1 VPGATLTQGAR
12 VPGTS
17 LELEPARAAF
27 NLGAMMDGAALAAIL
42 PVADYLA
49 RKAHNEATAPPLL
62 RDVLAA
68 ICEARHLPPADGAI
82 AGVMHLLGA
91 SRSQLAAAL
100 QLDRHPIAA
109 APASRRSCG
118 EAAAQA
124 VRISFRVMAGAAESP
139 AIQPGRSP
147 AGPIAAR
154 APGDDFAASVEALF
168 PVPQAALI
176 RERIANRISIDA
188 TPVHEFVAL
197 LVRNG

>member
-1 VPGATLTQGAR
+1 M
-12 VPGTS
+12 PGTS

-27 NLGAMMDGAALAAIL
+27 NLGAMMHGAALAAIL

-49 RKAHNEATAPPLL
+49 RKAHNEATEPPLL

-68 ICEARHLPPADGAI
+68 ISETRHLPPAQCAI

-91 SRSQLAAAL
+91 SREQLAVAL
-100 QLDRHPIAA
+100 HLDRPTLAD
-109 APASRRSCG
+109 APAGRRACG

-124 VRISFRVMAGAAESP
+124 VRISFRVMSGAPDALASHP
-139 AIQPGRSP
+139 DRSS
-147 AGPIAAR
+147 AGPGLAR
-154 APGDDFAASVEALF
+154 GLPDDFAASVAALF
-168 PVPQAALI
+168 PLTQATLI
-176 RERIANRISIDA
+176 RARIADRARIAA

>member
-1 VPGATLTQGAR
+1 MPGATLTQGAR

-27 NLGAMMDGAALAAIL
+27 NLGAMMEGAALAAIL

-68 ICEARHLPPADGAI
+68 LSQTRQRPPAQGAI
-82 AGVMHLLGA
+82 TGVMHLLGA
-91 SRSQLAAAL
+91 SGSQLAAAL
-100 QLDRHPIAA
+100 QLDRHFVAA
-109 APASRRSCG
+109 APASRRRCA

-124 VRISFRVMAGAAESP
+124 VRISFRVMAGAPDAP
-139 AIQPGRSP
+139 AIPPARRATGPGAS
-147 AGPIAAR
+147 R

-168 PVPQAALI
+168 PLAQAALI
-176 RERIANRISIDA
+176 RARMADRVGIAA